1 MEGNMSFSI
10 LKAVD
15 GLGRI
20 VIPIELR
27 KHYGI
32 DLHDEVELI
41 PTASGILIAKKDSSK
56 GEAATDITGQ

>member
-1 MEGNMSFSI
+1 MSFSI

-32 DLHDEVELI
+32 DLHDEVKLT
-41 PTASGILIAKKDSSK
+41 PTPSGILLTKAKSKDTSGDKIAPD
-56 GEAATDITGQ
+56 EN